1 MILHCKGG
9 KQTAKRSNQ
18 ASQYCC
24 HAGGLAAAEGDGD
37 GGDQEGGGQG
47 EGAKK
52 TLIINGVNVSIYC
65 PTWRSEETLDY

>member
-52 TLIINGVNVSIYC
+52 T
-65 PTWRSEETLDY
+65 

>member
-9 KQTAKRSNQ
+9 KQAAKRSNK
-18 ASQYCC
+18 ASQYCG

-52 TLIINGVNVSIYC
+52 TLMMDCVNGAC
-65 PTWRSEETLDY
+65 T

>member
-9 KQTAKRSNQ
+9 KQAAKRSNK

-37 GGDQEGGGQG
+37 GGDQEGGRQC
-47 EGAKK
+47 EGAEK
-52 TLIINGVNVSIYC
+52 TLMTVCVNCENIGIHC
-65 PTWRSEETLDY
+65 PTG